1 MKRRD
6 FLKSVS
12 GLAATSAL
20 TPAPAIW
27 SAAKADARS
36 ETLLIVSEG
45 GPNNL
50 DIHGVGTNVPGY
62 EVSWNCYDRL
72 ISHEMKEGPGGV
84 PYYDRDKFKPELAED
99 MNISD
104 MSVTFKLKKNAK
116 FHDGTPV
123 TAKDAKWSLDRAV
136 SVGGFP
142 TFQMSA
148 GSLTKAEQFVV
159 VDDNTVRVDFAKK
172 DRLTVPDLAV
182 IVPCIV
188 NSELVK
194 KNAGEKDPWGL
205 EFTKQ
210 QTAGSGAYK
219 VTKWTAGTEVIM
231 ERNDDWVG
239 GPLPKIKRV
248 IWRMVPQAGN
258 RRALLERGDAD
269 ISYEL
274 PNKDFQELKAAGK
287 LNIVSL
293 PFSNGIQYLG
303 MNVTKP
309 PFNNPK
315 VREAIAYAVPYQKIM
330 DVVLFG
336 LANPMFGAPAS
347 KATEVAWP
355 QPTKYFTDMAKAKA
369 LLTEAGYPDGF
380 ETTISFDLNFA
391 GINEP
396 LCVLVQESLAQIG
409 IKTTINKVPGAN
421 WRTELNKK
429 EMPLYTNVFSGWLDY
444 PEYFFYW
451 CYHGNNSVFNTM
463 SYKSPEMDKLI
474 DGARVAAAAG
484 DKATYDTDVKGLVD
498 LAFTDIPRIPL
509 YQPFVNVAM
518 QKNITRISILVP
530 PPPRLSRAGEGV
542 TRHADHDRQAAAVCD
557 PVADRGRD
565 RDVPADPRAAGR
577 SRGVFRGS
585 CGGQG
590 SGRADPQEAR
600 PRQAAD
606 RAVLP
611 LHQRSRPW
619 RFRQLADHGPAGRD
633 RNQEPSAGVGR
644 ADAARPR
651 SFPS

>member
-12 GLAATSAL
+12 GLAAGAMV
-20 TPAPAIW
+20 PAPAIW

-72 ISHEMKEGPGGV
+72 ISHEMKSGPGGV

-99 MNISD
+99 MNVGD

-116 FHDGTPV
+116 FHDGAPV
-123 TAKDAKWSLDRAV
+123 TAKDVKWSLDRAV

-148 GSLTKAEQFVV
+148 GSLTKPEQFVI
-159 VDDNTVRVDFAKK
+159 VDDNTVRVDFARK
-172 DRLTVPDLAV
+172 DRLTIPDLAV
-182 IVPCIV
+182 IVPCVV

-194 KNAGEKDPWGL
+194 KNASEKDPWGL
-205 EFTKQ
+205 EYTKQ

-219 VTKWTAGTEVIM
+219 VTKWTAGTEVVM

-239 GPLPKIKRV
+239 GPMPKIKRV

-274 PNKDFQELKAAGK
+274 PYKDFQELKSAGK
-287 LNIVSL
+287 LDIVSL
-293 PFSNGIQYLG
+293 PFSNGIQYIG

-309 PFNNPK
+309 PFDNPK
-315 VREAIAYAVPYQKIM
+315 VRQAVAYAIPYQKIM
-330 DVVLFG
+330 DAVLFG
-336 LANPMFGAPAS
+336 LANPMFGAPPA

-355 QPTKYFTDMAKAKA
+355 QPTKFFTDIDKARA
-369 LLTEAGYPDGF
+369 LLAEAGYPNGF
-380 ETTISFDLNFA
+380 ETTLSFDLNFA
-391 GINEP
+391 GVNEP
-396 LCVLVQESLAQIG
+396 LCVLVQESLGQIG

-463 SYKSPEMDKLI
+463 SYKSPQMDKLI
-474 DGARVAAAAG
+474 DGARNAASTG
-484 DKATYDTDVKGLVD
+484 DKSTYETDVKGFVD

-509 YQPFVNVAM
+509 YQPYVNVAM
-518 QKNITRISILVP
+518 QKNVSGYQYWFHRRLDYRALVK
-530 PPPRLSRAGEGV
+530 A
-542 TRHADHDRQAAAVCD
+542 
-557 PVADRGRD
+557 
-565 RDVPADPRAAGR
+565 
-577 SRGVFRGS
+577 
-585 CGGQG
+585 
-590 SGRADPQEAR
+590 
-600 PRQAAD
+600 
-606 RAVLP
+606 
-611 LHQRSRPW
+611 
-619 RFRQLADHGPAGRD
+619 
-633 RNQEPSAGVGR
+633 
-644 ADAARPR
+644 
-651 SFPS
+651 

>member
-12 GLAATSAL
+12 GLTAGAL
-20 TPAPAIW
+20 LPAPAIV
-27 SAAKADARS
+27 SPAKADARS

-72 ISHEMKEGPGGV
+72 ISHEMKSGPGGV
-84 PYYDRDKFKPELAED
+84 PYYDRDKFKGELAED
-99 MNISD
+99 MNIGD

-123 TAKDAKWSLDRAV
+123 TAKDVKWSLDRAV

-148 GSLTKAEQFVV
+148 GSLTKPEQFVV
-159 VDDNTVRVDFAKK
+159 VDDATVRVDFMKK
-172 DRLTVPDLAV
+172 DRLTIPDLAV
-182 IVPCIV
+182 IVPCVV

-194 KNAGEKDPWGL
+194 KNASEKDPWGL
-205 EFTKQ
+205 EYTKQ

-219 VTKWTAGTEVIM
+219 VTKWTAGTEVVM
-231 ERNDDWVG
+231 ERNEDWVG

-274 PNKDFQELKAAGK
+274 PNKDFQELKASGK
-287 LNIVSL
+287 LNVVSL
-293 PFSNGIQYLG
+293 PFSNGIQYIG

-309 PFNNPK
+309 PFDNLK
-315 VREAIAYAVPYQKIM
+315 VRQAVAYALPYQKII
-330 DVVLFG
+330 DAVLFG
-336 LANPMFGAPAS
+336 LANPMFGASPNKS
-347 KATEVAWP
+347 TDVAWP
-355 QPTKYFTDMAKAKA
+355 QPHKYSTDIDKAKA
-369 LLTEAGYPDGF
+369 LMAEAGYAGGF

-396 LCVLVQESLAQIG
+396 LCILVQESLGQIG
-409 IKTTINKVPGAN
+409 IKCTINKVPGAN
-421 WRTELNKK
+421 WRTELTKK
-429 EMPLYTNVFSGWLDY
+429 ELPLYTNVFSGWLDY

-451 CYHGNNSVFNTM
+451 CYHGNNSIFNTM
-463 SYKSPEMDKLI
+463 SYKSPDMDKLI
-474 DGARVAAAAG
+474 DGARLAAATG
-484 DKATYDTDVKGLVD
+484 DTSAYDTDVKGFVD
-498 LAFTDIPRIPL
+498 LAFADIPRIPL

-518 QKNITRISILVP
+518 QKNVSGYQYWFHRRLDYRALVK
-530 PPPRLSRAGEGV
+530 G
-542 TRHADHDRQAAAVCD
+542 
-557 PVADRGRD
+557 
-565 RDVPADPRAAGR
+565 
-577 SRGVFRGS
+577 
-585 CGGQG
+585 
-590 SGRADPQEAR
+590 
-600 PRQAAD
+600 
-606 RAVLP
+606 
-611 LHQRSRPW
+611 
-619 RFRQLADHGPAGRD
+619 
-633 RNQEPSAGVGR
+633 
-644 ADAARPR
+644 
-651 SFPS
+651 

>member
-12 GLAATSAL
+12 GLAAGAMV
-20 TPAPAIW
+20 PAPAIW

-72 ISHEMKEGPGGV
+72 ISHEMKSGPGGV
-84 PYYDRDKFKPELAED
+84 PYYDRDKFKGELAED
-99 MNISD
+99 MNIGD

-116 FHDGTPV
+116 FHDGAPV
-123 TAKDAKWSLDRAV
+123 TAKDVKWSLDRAV

-148 GSLTKAEQFVV
+148 GSLTKPEQFVI
-159 VDDNTVRVDFAKK
+159 VDDSTVRVDFAKK
-172 DRLTVPDLAV
+172 DRLTIPDLAV
-182 IVPCIV
+182 IVPCVV

-194 KNAGEKDPWGL
+194 KNGSEKDPWGL
-205 EFTKQ
+205 EYTKQ

-239 GPLPKIKRV
+239 GPKPKIKRV
-248 IWRMVPQAGN
+248 IWRIVPQAGN

-274 PNKDFQELKAAGK
+274 PYKDFQEMKANGK
-287 LNIVSL
+287 LNVVSL
-293 PFSNGIQYLG
+293 PFSNGIQYIG

-309 PFNNPK
+309 PFDNPK
-315 VREAIAYAVPYQKIM
+315 VRQAMAYAMPYQKIM
-330 DVVLFG
+330 DAVLFG
-336 LANPMFGAPAS
+336 LANPMFGAPAD

-355 QPTKYFTDMAKAKA
+355 QPTKYATDMAKAKA
-369 LLTEAGYPDGF
+369 LLTEAGYADGF

-391 GINEP
+391 GVNEP
-396 LCVLVQESLAQIG
+396 LCVLVQESLAQLG
-409 IKTTINKVPGAN
+409 IKTTINKIPGAN

-451 CYHGNNSVFNTM
+451 CYHGDNSVFNTM

-474 DGARVAAAAG
+474 DGARTAASVGDTAAY
-484 DKATYDTDVKGLVD
+484 DKDVKAFVD
-498 LAFTDIPRIPL
+498 LAFSDIPRIPL

-518 QKNITRISILVP
+518 QKNVSGYQYWFHR
-530 PPPRLSRAGEGV
+530 RLDYRA
-542 TRHADHDRQAAAVCD
+542 
-557 PVADRGRD
+557 
-565 RDVPADPRAAGR
+565 
-577 SRGVFRGS
+577 
-585 CGGQG
+585 
-590 SGRADPQEAR
+590 
-600 PRQAAD
+600 
-606 RAVLP
+606 
-611 LHQRSRPW
+611 
-619 RFRQLADHGPAGRD
+619 LAKG
-633 RNQEPSAGVGR
+633 
-644 ADAARPR
+644 
-651 SFPS
+651 

>member
-12 GLAATSAL
+12 GIAAAGAL

-72 ISHEMKEGPGGV
+72 ITHEMKEGPGGV

-99 MNISD
+99 MKVDD

-159 VDDNTVRVDFAKK
+159 VDDSTIRVDFARK
-172 DRLTVPDLAV
+172 DRLTIPDLAV

-194 KNAGEKDPWGL
+194 KNATEKDPWGL
-205 EFTKQ
+205 EYTKQ

-219 VTKWTAGTEVIM
+219 VAKWTAGTEVIM
-231 ERNDDWVG
+231 ERNDEWVG

-315 VREAIAYAVPYQKIM
+315 VREAMAYAVPYQKIM

-336 LANPMFGAPAS
+336 LANPMFGAAAG
-347 KATEVAWP
+347 KATDVAWP

-369 LLTEAGYPDGF
+369 LLSEAGYPDGF

-463 SYKSPEMDKLI
+463 SYKSPDMDRLI
-474 DGARVAAAAG
+474 DGARTAAAAG
-484 DKATYDTDVKGLVD
+484 DKGTYDTDVKGMVD

-518 QKNITRISILVP
+518 QKSISGYQYWFHRRLDYRALVK
-530 PPPRLSRAGEGV
+530 G
-542 TRHADHDRQAAAVCD
+542 
-557 PVADRGRD
+557 
-565 RDVPADPRAAGR
+565 
-577 SRGVFRGS
+577 
-585 CGGQG
+585 
-590 SGRADPQEAR
+590 
-600 PRQAAD
+600 
-606 RAVLP
+606 
-611 LHQRSRPW
+611 
-619 RFRQLADHGPAGRD
+619 
-633 RNQEPSAGVGR
+633 
-644 ADAARPR
+644 
-651 SFPS
+651 

>member
-1 MKRRD
+1 M
-6 FLKSVS
+6 V
-12 GLAATSAL
+12 
-20 TPAPAIW
+20 PAPAIW

-50 DIHGVGTNVPGY
+50 DIHGIGTNVPGY

-72 ISHEMKEGPGGV
+72 ISHEMKSGPGGV

-99 MNISD
+99 MNVGD
-104 MSVTFKLKKNAK
+104 MSVTFKLRKNAK
-116 FHDGTPV
+116 FHDGAPV
-123 TAKDAKWSLDRAV
+123 TAKDVKWSLDRAV

-148 GSLTKAEQFVV
+148 GSLTKPEQFVV
-159 VDDNTVRVDFAKK
+159 VDDSTVRVDFARK
-172 DRLTVPDLAV
+172 DRLTIPDLAV
-182 IVPCIV
+182 IVPCVV

-194 KNAGEKDPWGL
+194 KNASEKDPWGL
-205 EFTKQ
+205 EYTKQ

-219 VTKWTAGTEVIM
+219 VTKWTAGTEVVM
-231 ERNDDWVG
+231 ERNDDWVS
-239 GPLPKIKRV
+239 GPMPKIKRV

-287 LNIVSL
+287 VNIVSL
-293 PFSNGIQYLG
+293 PFSNGIQYIG

-309 PFNNPK
+309 PFDNLK
-315 VREAIAYAVPYQKIM
+315 VRQAVAYAIPYQKIM
-330 DVVLFG
+330 DVVMYG
-336 LANPMFGAPAS
+336 LANPMFGAPADRETDVS
-347 KATEVAWP
+347 WP
-355 QPTKYFTDMAKAKA
+355 QPTKYLTDIDKAKA
-369 LLTEAGYPDGF
+369 LMAEAGYPNGF

-391 GINEP
+391 GVNEP
-396 LCVLVQESLAQIG
+396 LCVLVQESLGQIG

-474 DGARVAAAAG
+474 DGARNAAATG
-484 DKATYDTDVKGLVD
+484 DMPTYDTDVKSFVD

-509 YQPFVNVAM
+509 YQPYVNVAM
-518 QKNITRISILVP
+518 QKNISGYQYWFHRRLDYRALVK
-530 PPPRLSRAGEGV
+530 G
-542 TRHADHDRQAAAVCD
+542 
-557 PVADRGRD
+557 
-565 RDVPADPRAAGR
+565 
-577 SRGVFRGS
+577 
-585 CGGQG
+585 
-590 SGRADPQEAR
+590 
-600 PRQAAD
+600 
-606 RAVLP
+606 
-611 LHQRSRPW
+611 
-619 RFRQLADHGPAGRD
+619 
-633 RNQEPSAGVGR
+633 
-644 ADAARPR
+644 
-651 SFPS
+651 

>member
-12 GLAATSAL
+12 GIAAGAMV
-20 TPAPAIW
+20 PAPAIW

-50 DIHGVGTNVPGY
+50 DIHGIGTNVPGY

-72 ISHEMKEGPGGV
+72 ISHEMKSGPGGV

-99 MNISD
+99 MSVGD

-116 FHDGTPV
+116 FHDGAPV
-123 TAKDAKWSLDRAV
+123 SAKDVKWSLDRAV

-148 GSLTKAEQFVV
+148 GSLTKPEQFVV
-159 VDDNTVRVDFAKK
+159 VDDNTVRVDFATK
-172 DRLTVPDLAV
+172 DRLTIPDLAV
-182 IVPCIV
+182 IVPCVV

-194 KNAGEKDPWGL
+194 KNASEKDPWGL
-205 EFTKQ
+205 EYTKQ

-231 ERNDDWVG
+231 ERNDGWVG
-239 GPLPKIKRV
+239 GPMPKIRRV

-287 LNIVSL
+287 LDIVSL

-309 PFNNPK
+309 PFDNPK
-315 VREAIAYAVPYQKIM
+315 VRQAVAYAVPYQKIM

-336 LANPMFGAPAS
+336 LANPMFGAPAD
-347 KATEVAWP
+347 KPTEVAWP

-369 LLTEAGYPDGF
+369 LLAEAGYPDGF
-380 ETTISFDLNFA
+380 ETTLSFDLNFA

-474 DGARVAAAAG
+474 DGARIAAATG
-484 DKATYDTDVKGLVD
+484 DTPTYDTDVKGFVD
-498 LAFTDIPRIPL
+498 LAFADIPRIPL

-518 QKNITRISILVP
+518 QKNISGYEYWFHRRLDYRALVK
-530 PPPRLSRAGEGV
+530 A
-542 TRHADHDRQAAAVCD
+542 
-557 PVADRGRD
+557 
-565 RDVPADPRAAGR
+565 
-577 SRGVFRGS
+577 
-585 CGGQG
+585 
-590 SGRADPQEAR
+590 
-600 PRQAAD
+600 
-606 RAVLP
+606 
-611 LHQRSRPW
+611 
-619 RFRQLADHGPAGRD
+619 
-633 RNQEPSAGVGR
+633 
-644 ADAARPR
+644 
-651 SFPS
+651 

>member
-6 FLKSVS
+6 FLKSVT
-12 GLAATSAL
+12 GVAAGAMV
-20 TPAPAIW
+20 PAPAIW

-50 DIHGVGTNVPGY
+50 DIHGIGTNVPGY

-72 ISHEMKEGPGGV
+72 ISHEMKSGPGGV

-99 MNISD
+99 MNVGD

-116 FHDGTPV
+116 FHDGAPV
-123 TAKDAKWSLDRAV
+123 TAKDVKWSLDRAV

-148 GSLTKAEQFVV
+148 GSLTKPEQFVV

-172 DRLTVPDLAV
+172 DRLTIPDLAV
-182 IVPCIV
+182 IVPCVV

-194 KNAGEKDPWGL
+194 KNASEKDPWGL
-205 EFTKQ
+205 EYTKQ

-274 PNKDFQELKAAGK
+274 PFKDFQELKAAGK
-287 LNIVSL
+287 LNIASL
-293 PFSNGIQYLG
+293 PFSNGIQYIG

-309 PFNNPK
+309 PFDNLK
-315 VREAIAYAVPYQKIM
+315 VRQAVAYAIPYQKIM

-336 LANPMFGAPAS
+336 LANPLFGAPVS
-347 KATEVAWP
+347 KTTDVAWP
-355 QPTKYFTDMAKAKA
+355 QPTKFNTDIAKAKA
-369 LLTEAGYPDGF
+369 LLTEAGFPDGF

-391 GINEP
+391 GVNEP
-396 LCVLVQESLAQIG
+396 LCVLVQESLGQIG

-474 DGARVAAAAG
+474 EGARTAAATG
-484 DKATYDTDVKGLVD
+484 DMSTYDTDVKSFVD
-498 LAFTDIPRIPL
+498 LAFNDIPRIPL

-518 QKNITRISILVP
+518 QKNVSGYQYWFHRRLDYRALVK
-530 PPPRLSRAGEGV
+530 A
-542 TRHADHDRQAAAVCD
+542 
-557 PVADRGRD
+557 
-565 RDVPADPRAAGR
+565 
-577 SRGVFRGS
+577 
-585 CGGQG
+585 
-590 SGRADPQEAR
+590 
-600 PRQAAD
+600 
-606 RAVLP
+606 
-611 LHQRSRPW
+611 
-619 RFRQLADHGPAGRD
+619 
-633 RNQEPSAGVGR
+633 
-644 ADAARPR
+644 
-651 SFPS
+651 